1 MEISLLVI
9 FAKIWPKT
17 MYYSNREVA
26 LRNILHLCPSLG
38 RVLIN
43 TYRDGAQLYIDGESI
58 ASAEGTTQ
66 GDPLAMAMYALG
78 VKPLI
83 ETMSTVNEARQVWFA
98 DDCTTSGSVLQLSH
112 WWEALLTY
120 GPQYGYHPNA
130 TKTTLL
136 VKPDYL
142 EEASHLFKDTDI
154 NIVTDGACVLGVP
167 IGSTSFVHSWIADK
181 VKSWVDE
188 LTTLSEIALSQP
200 QSVFSAL
207 THGVMSHWSL
217 WDLEYLTRRDGKV
230 GKTETS
236 CHHWEE
242 AERLMMGVGSYG

>member
-1 MEISLLVI
+1 MFEDPNTEALLLVDATNA
-9 FAKIWPKT
+9 FNT
-17 MYYSNREVA
+17 LNREVA

-98 DDCTTSGSVLQLSH
+98 DDCTTSGSVLQMSH

-142 EEASHLFKDTDI
+142 EEASHLFKDT
-154 NIVTDGACVLGVP
+154 
-167 IGSTSFVHSWIADK
+167 TS
-181 VKSWVDE
+181 
-188 LTTLSEIALSQP
+188 TLSPMEHVFWAPQLVPPHLSTP
-200 QSVFSAL
+200 GSRTKSSRGL
-207 THGVMSHWSL
+207 MS
-217 WDLEYLTRRDGKV
+217 
-230 GKTETS
+230 
-236 CHHWEE
+236 
-242 AERLMMGVGSYG
+242 